1 MSKNAKKYS
10 YARSYQHYPQNSN
23 PQINN
28 KICGFELSHK
38 QIQFSTII
46 KYWSGNDFF
55 RLYQGSGTA

>member
-38 QIQFSTII
+38 HIQLSKNT
-46 KYWSGNDFF
+46 
-55 RLYQGSGTA
+55 